1 MSIKYKVSRLL
12 KSLLKRMPL
21 SLYLILIT
29 LYYLLTTCTIIYI
42 NMMITVQ
49 EAEKL
54 ILAQLR
60 DCGTENMGFEQAL
73 DRVLAEPIKAD
84 RDLPPFNRV
93 TMDGIAINYEAV
105 EKGISTFKIKATQ
118 AAGDEPAA
126 IEELDECIEIMTG
139 AVMPESVNTVIR
151 YEDVEIRAGL
161 AGLHTRDI
169 KPGQNLHLQG
179 ADKKDGDTLASPGQL
194 ITPAIISLAAS
205 VGKTHLLVK
214 KMPRVVIISS
224 GDELVDVH
232 QTPSS
237 YQIRKSN
244 SYTVKAVLRQ
254 HALEPDIIHIPD
266 DPEVTRQQIQQCLQN
281 YDVLLLSG
289 GISMGKFDY
298 IPQALEDLQ
307 VEKVFHKVAQR
318 PGKPFW
324 FGRHQNRALVFAF
337 PGNPVA
343 TFMCLH
349 KYFLAWL
356 RATLGLPEQA
366 PLYAVLDSDFS
377 FQPPLQYF
385 LQVKLQSNAQGLLMA
400 KPIEGNGSGDFANL
414 ADTDAFLELPLERD
428 DFKKG
433 EVYRVLRFD

>member
-1 MSIKYKVSRLL
+1 M
-12 KSLLKRMPL
+12 
-21 SLYLILIT
+21 
-29 LYYLLTTCTIIYI
+29 TT
-42 NMMITVQ
+42 VE

-54 ILAQLR
+54 ILAQKR
-60 DCGTENMGFEQAL
+60 DYGTESLPFEQTL
-73 DRVLAEPIKAD
+73 GRVLAEDIKTD

-93 TMDGIAINYEAV
+93 TMDGVAINYQAIQN
-105 EKGISTFKIKATQ
+105 GIHTFHIKATQ
-118 AAGDEPAA
+118 AAGDEPVA
-126 IEELDECIEIMTG
+126 INGLDECVEIMTG
-139 AVMPESVNTVIR
+139 AVLPASANTVIR
-151 YEDVEIRAGL
+151 YEDVEIRAGK
-161 AGLHTRDI
+161 AIIQVQDI
-169 KPGQNLHLQG
+169 KYGQNLHLQG
-179 ADKKDGDTLASPGQL
+179 VDKKQGDVLASLGRM

-232 QTPSS
+232 QIPSP

-244 SYTVKAVLRQ
+244 SYTMRAVLKQ
-254 HALEPDIIHIPD
+254 HALAADILHIPD
-266 DPEVTRQQIQQCLQN
+266 DPEITRQQIQQCLQN

-307 VEKVFHKVAQR
+307 VQKIFHKVAQR

-324 FGRHQNRALVFAF
+324 FGGHQNGTIVFAF

-349 KYFLAWL
+349 RYFLTWL
-356 RATLGLPEQA
+356 RSVLGLAEQL
-366 PLYAVLDSDFS
+366 PVYAVLNKDFQ
-377 FQPPLQYF
+377 FQPALKYY
-385 LQVKLQSNAQGLLMA
+385 LQVKLSSNQQGQLMA
-400 KPIEGNGSGDFANL
+400 SPVEGNGSGDFANL
-414 ADTDAFLELPLERD
+414 ADTDAFLELPLERS

-433 EVYRVLRFD
+433 EVFRVLVF